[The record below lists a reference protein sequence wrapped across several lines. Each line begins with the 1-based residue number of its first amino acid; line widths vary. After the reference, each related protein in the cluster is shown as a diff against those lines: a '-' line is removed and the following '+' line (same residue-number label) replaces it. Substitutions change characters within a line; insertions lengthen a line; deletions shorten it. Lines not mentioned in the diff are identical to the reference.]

1 MDKPYILENISFDNA
16 ASFYLEDEKIK
27 VHVNNKYKDIRHL
40 VYAHVV
46 DGKVVYIGETSN
58 AFSKRMY
65 YYCNH
70 KGNTNVRVRE
80 YFKEQILEGKVVETY
95 INVPKE
101 VIISGHNIK
110 TYIGVEQKLID
121 LVRPKLNRKNV
132 LL

>member
-1 MDKPYILENISFDNA
+1 MIIERMPFEEA
-16 ASFYLEDEKIK
+16 AIFYLDEKIK
-27 VHVNNKYKDIRHL
+27 VRTDDKYKNLRHL

-46 DGKVVYIGETSN
+46 DGIVVYIGETSN
-58 AFSKRMY
+58 TFHKRMY

-80 YFKEQILEGKVVETY
+80 YFKEQILNGKEVKTY
-95 INVPKE
+95 IYIPEE
-101 VIISGHNIK
+101 VTICGHKIP

-121 LVRPKLNRKNV
+121 LIRPELNRKNV